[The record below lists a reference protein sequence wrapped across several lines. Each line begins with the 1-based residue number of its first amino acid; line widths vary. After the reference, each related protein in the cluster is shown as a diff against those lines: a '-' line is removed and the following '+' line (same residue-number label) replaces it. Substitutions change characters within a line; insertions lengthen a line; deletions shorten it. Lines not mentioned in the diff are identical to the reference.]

1 MSFIPMDLGLSYPT
15 IKQTDC
21 CNALQFAPA
30 AGTELLSYSL
40 NIANRTSSGN
50 RLYFRNL
57 ANDFETKA
65 KTVRDF
71 IKGISGRVHVTFE
84 QGTQA
89 AWLYDLIKPLA
100 AEVVVC
106 NPQQN
111 KLVWGAGNKS
121 DRIDA
126 NKLAMLLRQGG
137 LKAVYQGE
145 ASTRSLKEHVS
156 NYEAL
161 VGDSVRVMNR
171 IKGLFRA
178 RAIPTVGSSVY
189 QPSQRT
195 GWLNQLKDSAVRM
208 RAESLY
214 RQMDCLKDLRKEAR
228 TAMLA
233 EARKH
238 KASRILRRVP
248 SLGPVLV
255 AQIIGTVATPHRF
268 RTKRQFWAY
277 CGLAVVTRSSA
288 DYEFANGRLRK
299 KARAASTRGLN
310 RNYSRRLKSVFKS
323 AALIGMKYD
332 PFQNVYAALIAK
344 GMRPELARLTLA
356 RKIAAV
362 TLSLWKREEKFD
374 PKRLLQ
380 KIPTA

>member
-1 MSFIPMDLGLSYPT
+1 MDLGLSYPT

-106 NPQQN
+106 NPQHN
-111 KLVWGAGNKS
+111 KLVCGAGNKS

-145 ASTRSLKEHVS
+145 ASTRSE
-156 NYEAL
+156 
-161 VGDSVRVMNR
+161 
-171 IKGLFRA
+171 
-178 RAIPTVGSSVY
+178 
-189 QPSQRT
+189 
-195 GWLNQLKDSAVRM
+195 
-208 RAESLY
+208 
-214 RQMDCLKDLRKEAR
+214 
-228 TAMLA
+228 
-233 EARKH
+233 
-238 KASRILRRVP
+238 
-248 SLGPVLV
+248 
-255 AQIIGTVATPHRF
+255 
-268 RTKRQFWAY
+268 
-277 CGLAVVTRSSA
+277 
-288 DYEFANGRLRK
+288 
-299 KARAASTRGLN
+299 
-310 RNYSRRLKSVFKS
+310 
-323 AALIGMKYD
+323 
-332 PFQNVYAALIAK
+332 
-344 GMRPELARLTLA
+344 
-356 RKIAAV
+356 
-362 TLSLWKREEKFD
+362 
-374 PKRLLQ
+374 
-380 KIPTA
+380 